1 LFGCEFSNRNEIR
14 VASVFEQERKERTH
28 DLVELEEGE
37 EPENELREVAVERC
51 EDLLGRNNT
60 VLGFPFSL
68 SSYTNYTQVCF
79 HRSVLVVIYL

>member
-1 LFGCEFSNRNEIR
+1 M
-14 VASVFEQERKERTH
+14 FEQERKERTH
-28 DLVELEEGE
+28 DLVESKEGE
-37 EPENELREVAVERC
+37 EVENELREVAVERC
-51 EDLLGRNNT
+51 EDLLDRNNT